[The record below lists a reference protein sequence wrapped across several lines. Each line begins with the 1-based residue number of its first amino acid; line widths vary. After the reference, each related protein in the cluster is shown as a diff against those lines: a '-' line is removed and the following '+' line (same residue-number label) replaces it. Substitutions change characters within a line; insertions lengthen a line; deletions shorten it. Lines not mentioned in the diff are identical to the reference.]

1 MATNFVGRSLTAN
14 IAEQNVDL
22 NMNYVYLI
30 ANDSTSSITLSFDVA
45 SASATELMVLK
56 AGESRTNLDLP
67 IGKLYYKAAAD
78 TSALRIEGLKKKN
91 INY

>member
-1 MATNFVGRSLTAN
+1 MASNFIGRSLTAN
-14 IAEQNVDL
+14 QAEQNVAL
-22 NMNYVYLI
+22 NMSYVYLI
-30 ANDSTSSITLSFDVA
+30 SNDSSNAVTLSFDVA

-67 IGKLYYKAAAD
+67 IGTLYYKAAAD
-78 TSALRIEGLKKKN
+78 TSAIRIEGLKKKN

>member
-1 MATNFVGRSLTAN
+1 MATNLIARSLTAN
-14 IAEQNVDL
+14 ILEQNVVL
-22 NMNYVYLI
+22 NMGYVYLI
-30 ANDSTSSITLSFDVA
+30 VNDSVNTVTLSFEVA

-67 IGKLYYKAAAD
+67 VGTLYYKADVD
-78 TSALRIEGLKKKN
+78 TSAVRIEGLKKKN